1 MKKNISFIIILGTL
15 INTSLI
21 AHSETLFKSLQAS
34 TVQLFSEVR
43 ENVITPQAR
52 NHFFNKLDKTMPQIT
67 LEGIENALT
76 ILHEVVDIELKNN
89 NLVFIDSFPA
99 IESQIAR
106 IDEKISCLKNKM
118 KIIIQLNKKSSVV
131 RNKKSNDFVYTLSLV
146 GFLAAY
152 ITYSK
157 YWIEGIIIKDKLKF
171 PFIF

>member
-15 INTSLI
+15 LNTSLI

-34 TVQLFSEVR
+34 TIQLFSEVR

-52 NHFFNKLDKTMPQIT
+52 DHFFNKLDKTMPIT
-67 LEGIENALT
+67 NFEGIENTLT

-89 NLVFIDSFPA
+89 NLVFTASLHEIQ
-99 IESQIAR
+99 SQVAR
-106 IDEKISCLKNKM
+106 IDEKITHLKNKM
-118 KIIIQLNKKSSVV
+118 NIIIQLNKKSSVV
-131 RNKKSNDFVYTLSLV
+131 RNEKSNDFVYTLSLV

-157 YWIEGIIIKDKLKF
+157 YQIESTIIKEKLKF